1 LLEFIAKRLL
11 WGVFVLLGVTLVT
24 FFLMYV
30 VPGDPVLN
38 MIGQRADQE
47 TIERLRKEFNL
58 DKPWYTQ
65 YFLYMGKILKGDLG
79 RSYMTKQEV
88 SEAIKEFFPNTVKLA
103 LFSMVIAT
111 LLGVIVGVVSA
122 TNQYSIWDNLAISFT
137 LLGVSTPV
145 FVVGLILIYVF
156 AMKLHWLPPSG
167 IGDGSIRYLILPAIT
182 LGTRAAAY
190 IARMTRSSMLEVVR
204 QDYIRT
210 ARSKGLSERIV
221 IYKHALKNA
230 LIPIVTI
237 IGLDLGSYLV
247 GSVLTE
253 SIFGW
258 PGIGR
263 YMMQAITM
271 RDFPVIQGMV
281 LFTAMIFVL
290 ANLVV
295 DITYGF
301 IDPRIRYDKSD

>member
-1 LLEFIAKRLL
+1 MLEFIAKRLL

-137 LLGVSTPV
+137 LIGVSTPV

-167 IGDGSIRYLILPAIT
+167 IGDGSLRYLILPAIT

>member
-137 LLGVSTPV
+137 LIGVSTPV

-167 IGDGSIRYLILPAIT
+167 IGDGSLRYLILPAIT

>member
-1 LLEFIAKRLL
+1 MLEFIAKRLL